1 MKWIALTIGIGVVC
15 ALIAPHAIAAPKAE
29 VIAETWELDFEFH
42 DPQRIVFH
50 ESGRESIYWSVL
62 FRVVNNT
69 GRDVDFY
76 PSFRLVTD
84 TLEVVEGGAGV
95 SSAVYD
101 AIIARH
107 RGEYPFLAT
116 PAEVTGPLL
125 QGSDNGRSSIAVF
138 RQFDTSANEFTVFI
152 SGLSGDMTR
161 VPNPRFDGG
170 REESLENP
178 RFFVLRRTLALTY
191 RLPGDPGT
199 RRYAKPERIG
209 RKWVMR

>member
-1 MKWIALTIGIGVVC
+1 MKWLTLTIGIGVVC
-15 ALIAPHAIAAPKAE
+15 ALYVPRVTAAPKAE

-42 DPQRIVFH
+42 DPQRIVVR
-50 ESGRESIYWSVL
+50 ESGGESIYWYVL

-69 GRDVDFY
+69 GRDVAFY
-76 PSFRLVTD
+76 PSFRLVSD
-84 TLEVVEGGAGV
+84 TLEVVQGGAGI
-95 SSAVYD
+95 SPSVYD

-125 QGSDNGRSSIAVF
+125 RGSDNGRSSIAVF
-138 RQFDTSANEFTVFI
+138 RQFDPSANEFTVYVA
-152 SGLSGDMTR
+152 GLSGDMAR
-161 VPNPRFDGG
+161 VPNPRFDGD

-199 RRYAKPERIG
+199 RRYAAPQRIG
-209 RKWVMR
+209 REWVMR